1 MKSFRQLYRI
11 KTSEK
16 QEVVDITGKVSEALD
31 ASGVKEGLL
40 LVFPHHTSSAVYVSD
55 SDTSLA
61 LDYLDV
67 ADRLVPDASG
77 YRHDETDFK
86 RNAAAHIK
94 ATITGHGVVLPVT
107 EGRLD
112 LGLYQTVYY
121 AEFDGRREKV
131 FLVKVIGE

>member
-1 MKSFRQLYRI
+1 MKSYRQLYRI

-16 QEVVDITGKVSEALD
+16 EEVVDITGQVAEALD
-31 ASGVKEGLL
+31 ASGVSEGLL

-55 SDTSLA
+55 SDKSLA

-67 ADRLVPDASG
+67 ADRLVPDGAG

-86 RNAAAHIK
+86 KNAAAHIK
-94 ATITGHGVVLPVT
+94 AVLSGHGVVLPVT
-107 EGRLD
+107 DSRLD

-121 AEFDGRREKV
+121 AEFDGRREKG